1 MESVSFSESGLVLE
15 VCSRWRKARCG
26 RCLRRAPLYDQR
38 PARSW
43 KHLPWG
49 ETATVLRHAPR
60 RVSCKRCGIRVEQ
73 VAWARP
79 GSRFTLA
86 FEEMVA
92 YLVQVTDKTTVARMM
107 GVSWPAIGGIVDR
120 IVAERLEAMRF
131 DGLRS
136 IGIDE
141 FSYRRRHHYVTV
153 VIDHDRQRVIWAG
166 RGRGAATL
174 HRFFDLLGEE
184 RLREIRLVT
193 MDMAGGYKK
202 AVAERLAHA
211 EVVYDRFHVAGLAS
225 RAVDDVRREEVR
237 KATGEK
243 ARFLKGS
250 RYPLL
255 RNPGTLTDRGRAKL
269 QRVRQANQRISRA
282 YELKEWLAEI
292 LDMDDVQ
299 EARSFLKDWLAWA
312 QRSKLKPFVKFGRT
326 VRAHFEGIL
335 GYVRTR
341 HTNARIEGFNNR
353 LRMIA
358 RRAFGFH
365 SHPPLV
371 AMLFLCC
378 GGIDVQPPLPTHS
391 KCRRA
396 PF

>member
-1 MESVSFSESGLVLE
+1 V
-15 VCSRWRKARCG
+15 
-26 RCLRRAPLYDQR
+26 
-38 PARSW
+38 
-43 KHLPWG
+43 
-49 ETATVLRHAPR
+49 
-60 RVSCKRCGIRVEQ
+60 RVEE
-73 VAWARP
+73 VAWARA

-92 YLVQVTDKTTVARMM
+92 YLVQITDKTTVTRLM
-107 GVSWPAIGGIVDR
+107 GISWSAIGGIVDR
-120 IVAERLEAMRF
+120 VVTERLEVTRF

-153 VIDHDRQRVIWAG
+153 VMDHDRQRVIWAG

-174 HRFFDLLGEE
+174 HRFFDLLGDE
-184 RLREIRLVT
+184 RLKEIRLVT
-193 MDMAGGYKK
+193 IDMAGGYKK
-202 AVAERLAHA
+202 AIAERLAHA
-211 EVVYDRFHVAGLAS
+211 EVIYDRFHVAALAS
-225 RAVDDVRREEVR
+225 RAVDDVRRDEVR

-255 RNPGTLTDRGRAKL
+255 RNPGTLSDRSRAKL
-269 QRVRQANQRISRA
+269 QRVREANQRISRA

-299 EARSFLKDWLAWA
+299 EARSFLTDWLAWA
-312 QRSKLKPFVKFGRT
+312 QRSKLKPFVKLGRT

-335 GYVRTR
+335 AYVRTL

-365 SHPPLV
+365 SHRPLV

-378 GGIDVQPPLPTHS
+378 GGIEVKPPLPTHS
-391 KCRRA
+391 K
-396 PF
+396 